1 MRHQGCLPGTTGADR
16 SPARRGERKREEEKG
31 GGRERGVKGGG
42 GKGGR
47 GMRGRDTH
55 MKVEDIIHY
64 VILVTILLE
73 SAARRYCAEWSRVI
87 RMCGSTS

>member
-1 MRHQGCLPGTTGADR
+1 MEEG
-16 SPARRGERKREEEKG
+16 REEGE
-31 GGRERGVKGGG
+31 EE
-42 GKGGR
+42 
-47 GMRGRDTH
+47 TH
-55 MKVEDIIHY
+55 MKVEDIIHH